1 MLLPLSAQAQEEGIG
16 FDTATSAD
24 TGTGTAS
31 SLTFS
36 LTVGS
41 SGNGRLLIVG
51 VSIRN
56 SGSQTVSSVTYNGVN
71 LTQVGARSNSAHARI
86 EIWRLVAPATGANNV
101 VVTMSA
107 AARFVAGAA
116 SFTGVNQTTP
126 VGTFFSNIGSNSTPS
141 VNVTGVLEGEVII
154 DTLANRYLGGWNHL
168 PIEGSG
174 QTERWNDRT
183 TSDTADQNTPGSGS
197 TEPAPA
203 GGGTVTM
210 SWTLDVNQQSAIG
223 AVALKP
229 MADRPTLAELRSFR
243 AESYQGKVLLS
254 WQTGYEI
261 DNLGF
266 HLYRDEGG
274 QLTRI
279 TPSVVAG
286 SALFAGPGTALTAGR
301 SYRWWDSGSST
312 AARYWLEDI
321 DLSGKRTTHGPITP
335 EIGETPESEDA
346 SAPLVSELGARRAS
360 LSLGSMAAE
369 QRAGPPTGGGSNLLT
384 QWAIAAR
391 PAVKLGIRHEGW
403 YRIGQ
408 PELVAAGL
416 DPMVPPNRLQLYVDG
431 QEQPISVVGESDG
444 RFDPQDAVEF
454 YGTGL
459 ETPSTDTRIYWLVCG
474 TRNGKRIATVR
485 GLSTSPLSPRSFVFT
500 VERKDRILYFA
511 ALRNGEAENFFGPA
525 ITTEPVQ
532 QSLSLQH
539 LDSAPAGLARLELA
553 LQGATQGTHRVGV
566 WLNGVGLTTV
576 TFEGQTLRQV
586 SLPVSQTQLQEGA
599 NWVTL
604 AAQNGEGDVSL
615 LDFIRLSYWHTFS
628 ADGDLLRFSAS
639 GGQQITVDGFSSPTI
654 RVLDITSPTSAAWIE
669 AGVQAQGSGYAVTFT
684 APQRGSRV
692 LLAFTDA
699 GVGAPPLV
707 LANQPSDWNQSL
719 SNVDLIMIAQRQ
731 FVDSLVPLKALRE
744 GQGWSVALV
753 DVEDAYDEFSF
764 GAKSPWAL
772 RDLLSLPYASSRPPR
787 YLLLVGDATMD
798 PRNYLGMGDFDLV
811 PTKLVDTALLE
822 TASDDWF
829 GDFNGDGIPEM
840 AVGRLA
846 VRSVEQ
852 AATAV
857 AKIVGYEQAG

>member
-1 MLLPLSAQAQEEGIG
+1 MSWTVNGGFNDSWAIG
-16 FDTATSAD
+16 
-24 TGTGTAS
+24 
-31 SLTFS
+31 
-36 LTVGS
+36 
-41 SGNGRLLIVG
+41 G
-51 VSIRN
+51 VSLKYVFTPTAV
-56 SGSQTVSSVTYNGVN
+56 TVSSFTATRFDGKI
-71 LTQVGARSNSAHARI
+71 LLQ
-86 EIWRLVAPATGANNV
+86 WR
-101 VVTMSA
+101 
-107 AARFVAGAA
+107 
-116 SFTGVNQTTP
+116 
-126 VGTFFSNIGSNSTPS
+126 
-141 VNVTGVLEGEVII
+141 
-154 DTLANRYLGGWNHL
+154 
-168 PIEGSG
+168 
-174 QTERWNDRT
+174 
-183 TSDTADQNTPGSGS
+183 
-197 TEPAPA
+197 
-203 GGGTVTM
+203 
-210 SWTLDVNQQSAIG
+210 
-223 AVALKP
+223 
-229 MADRPTLAELRSFR
+229 
-243 AESYQGKVLLS
+243 
-254 WQTGYEI
+254 TGYEI

-286 SALFAGPGTALTAGR
+286 SALFAGAGTALTAGR
-301 SYRWWDSGSST
+301 SYRWWDSEAST

-321 DLSGKRTTHGPITP
+321 DLGGKRTTYGPITP
-335 EIGETPESEDA
+335 GIGGTPESENA
-346 SAPLVSELGARRAS
+346 SAPLVSELGARSAS
-360 LSLGSMAAE
+360 LSMGSMAAE

-384 QWAIAAR
+384 QWAIAAG

-408 PELVAAGL
+408 PDLVAAGL
-416 DPMVPPNRLQLYVDG
+416 DPMIPPNRLQLFVDG
-431 QEQPISVVGESDG
+431 QEQPISVVGEQDG

-459 ETPSTDTRIYWLVCG
+459 ETPSTDMRIYWLVSG
-474 TRNGKRIATVR
+474 TMSGRRIATGR
-485 GLSTSPLSPRSFVFT
+485 GLSASQLAPRSFLFT
-500 VERKDRILYFA
+500 VERKDRVLYFA

-539 LDSAPAGLARLELA
+539 LDSAPPGLAKLDLA

-566 WLNGVGLTTV
+566 WLNGVGITTV
-576 TFEGQTLRQV
+576 TFEGQALKQV
-586 SLPVSQTQLQEGA
+586 GLLVSQAQLQEGA

-615 LDFIRLSYWHTFS
+615 LDFIRLSYWHTYT
-628 ADGDLLRFSAS
+628 ADGDALRFTAPGS
-639 GGQQITVDGFSSPTI
+639 QRITVDWFTSPAI
-654 RVLDITSPTSAAWIE
+654 RVLDITSPAAATWVE
-669 AGVQAQGSGYAVTFT
+669 GTVQAQGSGYAVTFT
-684 APQRGSRV
+684 APQRGNRV
-692 LLAFTDA
+692 FLAFTDA

-707 LANQPSDWNQSL
+707 LANQPSNWNQSL
-719 SNVDLIMIAQRQ
+719 SNVDMVLIAQQQ
-731 FVDSLVPLKALRE
+731 FLDRLVPLKALRE
-744 GQGWSVALV
+744 AQGWSVALV

-772 RDLLSLPYASSRPPR
+772 RDLLTLASASSHPPR

-846 VRSVEQ
+846 VRSAQQ

-857 AKIVGYEQAG
+857 AKIVGYEQAGGGSWTNEALVVADRNDTFDFESAAFEIETLLPSTLRVQEIFLGQSDIGTARTELLAALNHGVLMVQYFGHGSESTWSSQGLLTAADVQALTNGLNLPVVIAMNCLNGLFQDVYSESLAEALLNAEQGGAVAVWASSGATDPNQQIMMARALAPLLFETPTLGEAILRAKMAVPDQDVRRTWILFGDPATRLR